1 MKFNVRLRYLR
12 RMRNITQ
19 RELAKQLSY
28 GSSAISNYES
38 GKNEPSIEDLIKLAR
53 YFNVSVGYL
62 IGAETFDK
70 ERTMKRIYIDQLK
83 QQLKVVQE
91 DINKM
96 NEIIEIC

>member
-70 ERTMKRIYIDQLK
+70 EKTMKRIYIDQLK
-83 QQLKVVQE
+83 QQLKIVQE